1 MSYVVLMVLWVGWCV
16 LHSALISLAVT
27 EPLRR
32 RYPNAFR
39 YYRIFYNVLSV
50 VTLVPVVYYGTTLRG
65 DPLVSWQG
73 GWQLVPI
80 LLGLIAMFFLVS
92 GALRYDLRQFLGL
105 RQLVDEKTCS
115 VLTDDCTLD
124 TGGVLSIVRHPW
136 YSAGILVVWAR
147 PLDTAAI
154 VTNLVICGY
163 FVVGAILEE
172 RKLKRQFG
180 RQYADYQQRVSMLF
194 PIKWMTRLVSTGH

>member
-1 MSYVVLMVLWVGWCV
+1 MHYVLLVTLWIGWCA

-39 YYRIFYNVLSV
+39 YYRIFYNILSV
-50 VTLVPVVYYGTTLRG
+50 VTLLPVFYYGYTLSG
-65 DPLVSWQG
+65 DPIVTWQG

-80 LLGLIAMFFLVS
+80 LLAVVALFFLVS
-92 GALRYDLRQFLGL
+92 GALRYDLRQFLGF
-105 RQLVDEKTCS
+105 RQLVEEKTCS

-124 TGGVLSIVRHPW
+124 TGGVLSMVRHPW

-154 VTNLVICGY
+154 VTNVVICVY
-163 FVVGAILEE
+163 FVVGAMLEE
-172 RKLKRQFG
+172 RKLKQQFD
-180 RQYADYQQRVSMLF
+180 RQYADYQKRVSMLF
-194 PIKWMTRLVSTGH
+194 PIKWLRGLVLRIN

>member
-1 MSYVVLMVLWVGWCV
+1 MSYVVLMMLWVSWCV

-32 RYPNAFR
+32 RYSNAFR
-39 YYRIFYNVLSV
+39 YYRIFYNLLSV

-73 GWQLVPI
+73 VWQLVPI

-92 GALRYDLRQFLGL
+92 GALRYDLGQFLGL

-124 TGGVLSIVRHPW
+124 TSGVLSIVRHPW

-180 RQYADYQQRVSMLF
+180 RQYADYHQRVSMLF
-194 PIKWMTRLVSTGH
+194 PVKWVTRLVSTDH